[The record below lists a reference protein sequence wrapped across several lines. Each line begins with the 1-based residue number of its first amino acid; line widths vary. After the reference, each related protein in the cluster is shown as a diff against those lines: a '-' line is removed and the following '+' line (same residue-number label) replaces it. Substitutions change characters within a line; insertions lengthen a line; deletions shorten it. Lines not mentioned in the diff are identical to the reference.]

1 MSAEANR
8 NIPQQINFTWKLEED
23 NGVTMFFIVEKQQQI
38 KLFFSFVNFKRVIS
52 AIELR
57 KMLNLLNESSD
68 SKSVTRNWNIVNE
81 QSNESY
87 SVGNEVMYRTEV
99 LKSNPCDCSNAYIL
113 VRGDIIV
120 IGHNVTQVAFKNYA
134 TFI

>member
-1 MSAEANR
+1 
-8 NIPQQINFTWKLEED
+8 
-23 NGVTMFFIVEKQQQI
+23 MFFIVEKQQQI

-57 KMLNLLNESSD
+57 KMLNLLNESRD

-87 SVGNEVMYRTEV
+87 SVGNEVMYSTEV
-99 LKSNPCDCSNAYIL
+99 LKSNPCDFSNAYIL

-120 IGHNVTQVAFKNYA
+120 IGYNVTQVAFKNYA

>member
-1 MSAEANR
+1 
-8 NIPQQINFTWKLEED
+8 
-23 NGVTMFFIVEKQQQI
+23 
-38 KLFFSFVNFKRVIS
+38 
-52 AIELR
+52 
-57 KMLNLLNESSD
+57 MLNLLNESSD
-68 SKSVTRNWNIVNE
+68 SKSVTRHWNIVNE

-87 SVGNEVMYRTEV
+87 SVGNEMTYSTEV

-120 IGHNVTQVAFKNYA
+120 IGHNVTQVALKNYA